1 MKMPRSSSFVGI
13 AVAVWIVVCALA
25 ALAAVFVDGA
35 VAAVIVG
42 TAVCVSTALYLYR
55 RLLKRIM
62 TTLKDGR
69 AYSERRTEALF
80 SLHEL
85 CRPTVALPF
94 LRGWA
99 ATPDFVLDVILRAQ
113 RFAEPTIVECGSG
126 VSTLWLGLWLQ
137 RRGQGR
143 LVSLEHDGP
152 YADHIREL
160 VAEAGAQQFVEVV
173 HAPLVDHTIGGTNW
187 SWYSLDAVPDIPIDV
202 LIVDG
207 PPNWIHPQVRFPAVP
222 LLDSRLSSRSVVFL
236 HDTGRPGEQRVLA
249 DWLASHPQWH
259 AEKIDTEKGGAVVT
273 SAPVGS
279 AVGG

>member
-13 AVAVWIVVCALA
+13 TVAVWIVVCALA

-137 RRGQGR
+137 RRGG
-143 LVSLEHDGP
+143 
-152 YADHIREL
+152 
-160 VAEAGAQQFVEVV
+160 GA
-173 HAPLVDHTIGGTNW
+173 
-187 SWYSLDAVPDIPIDV
+187 SC
-202 LIVDG
+202 
-207 PPNWIHPQVRFPAVP
+207 
-222 LLDSRLSSRSVVFL
+222 RSNT
-236 HDTGRPGEQRVLA
+236 TGRMP
-249 DWLASHPQWH
+249 
-259 AEKIDTEKGGAVVT
+259 TT
-273 SAPVGS
+273 SANS
-279 AVGG
+279 